1 MPDDA
6 SIEAFGL
13 DKTAEPAAPPA
24 DLGRAASGSR
34 SRSFAR
40 RAPLIAAAAVA
51 VLGAGAWGA
60 NWWTVGRFI
69 EGTNDAF
76 LDADQ
81 VVAAPKVQG
90 YVSEVLVS
98 DNQQVR
104 AGQPLVR
111 IDPRPYQAA
120 LDQAV
125 AAIAAR
131 QADVQAAQA
140 QISQQTA
147 HVGEAKAQLV
157 SARTAETLAASE
169 VERYRPLVQSGAD
182 TPEKLAQLSAQRDQ
196 SAAAVAANA
205 AATVSAQRQVAT
217 QAAQIGQAE
226 AQLKAAQANAE
237 QARLNL
243 QDTVVTSSIAGRVGD
258 RAVRVGQFVGPG
270 ARLMAIVPVSDVYLT
285 ANFKETQIAHMR
297 PGQPVSIRVDALGG
311 RELKGVVES
320 FAPGTGARFALLPPE
335 NATGNFTK
343 VVQRVPVR
351 VRVLASAEDRKRLL
365 PGLSVT
371 AKVDTRGGQ

>member
-6 SIEAFGL
+6 SPEAFTL
-13 DKTAEPAAPPA
+13 EKTSQAVPAPSDLRAGGGETAP
-24 DLGRAASGSR
+24 RRR
-34 SRSFAR
+34 S

-51 VLGAGAWGA
+51 VLGLGAWGA
-60 NWWTVGRFI
+60 HWWTTDRFI
-69 EGTNDAF
+69 QSTNDAF

-90 YVSEVLVS
+90 YVTEVLVS

-111 IDPRPYQAA
+111 IDARAYQAA

-131 QADVQAAQA
+131 QADVEAAKA
-140 QISQQTA
+140 QLSQQFA
-147 HVGEAKAQLV
+147 HVGEAKAQLTG
-157 SARTAETLAASE
+157 ARTAETLASSE

-196 SAAAVAANA
+196 SKAAVAAGAA
-205 AATVSAQRQVAT
+205 AATSAERQVAT
-217 QAAQIGQAE
+217 SQAQIGQAA
-226 AQLKAAQANAE
+226 AQLKAAEANAE

-243 QDTVVTSSIAGRVGD
+243 QDTTVASSISGHVGD
-258 RAVRVGQFVGPG
+258 RAVRVGQFVSPG
-270 ARLMAIVPVSDVYLT
+270 ARLMAIVPVSDVYVT
-285 ANFKETQIAHMR
+285 ANFKETQIARMR
-297 PGQPVSIRVDALGG
+297 PGQKVKVHVDALGG
-311 RELKGVVES
+311 RQLNGVVDS

-351 VRVLASAEDRKRLL
+351 VRVLASAEDRRRLL

-371 AKVDTRGGQ
+371 AKVDTRNAR